1 MLEVV
6 IICDIIKRRSYY
18 FMEQEKKEIIIGAY
32 YETLDNKIVYTYGS
46 GPDGIK
52 YRFDDDS
59 GGHLISKEDFFKW
72 KIRND
77 LRDFPNARDPRV
89 PYIFDLNYDL
99 KYTSDVVRYL
109 KDNPNDSN
117 VIELIASHASDNKK
131 LKKYVDKYNKDL
143 NNFLTV
149 TETVYELETKNFFYN
164 IIEKKNTGCIIKR
177 QNKNNLNSDKADW
190 SNQYITEILSGDKT
204 FKNSLNT
211 DIEYLPSTTDCVKL
225 IEKEEKKANKNKE
238 NKRKL

>member
-1 MLEVV
+1 
-6 IICDIIKRRSYY
+6 
-18 FMEQEKKEIIIGAY
+18 MEQEKKEIIIGAY